1 MKTMETRDTI
11 HGPDAGRE
19 RERTREP
26 DREPL
31 TIAEIDAIRVYCR
44 KQVTQ
49 RAAFSGAIAVLPL
62 PMLDAAADL
71 GMLMRLLPKIS
82 AEFEL
87 RPEDIERQD
96 PESRAVVYTAIKT
109 MGDSFVGKIVT
120 RRLIAG
126 MLTRVGTRVAGKS
139 MAKFAPVVGQ
149 AVSASI
155 SFALMRH
162 IGLSHVDDCYK
173 VARARAEARIF
184 GVEGVIIDGE
194 AVRERVTERAR

>member
-1 MKTMETRDTI
+1 MKGMD
-11 HGPDAGRE
+11 
-19 RERTREP
+19 TRESMRGP

-49 RAAFSGAIAVLPL
+49 RAAFSGAVAALPL
-62 PMLDAAADL
+62 PFVDAAADL

-87 RPEDIERQD
+87 RPEDIEKQD

-109 MGDSFVGKIVT
+109 MGDSFVGKVVT

-126 MLTRVGTRVAGKS
+126 ILARAGTRVAGKS
-139 MAKFAPVVGQ
+139 MARFAPVVGQ
-149 AVSASI
+149 ALSASI

-162 IGLSHVDDCYK
+162 IGLAHVDDCYK
-173 VARARAEARIF
+173 VARARAEARLF
-184 GVEGVIIDGE
+184 GVEGVVIDGE
-194 AVRERVTERAR
+194 PVRELAEEFRGG